1 MTIASQ
7 IDKLRKLINHHNI
20 QYYVHDNPTVSDIEF
35 DNLLRELHGLESKH
49 PEMITPES
57 PTQRVGAS
65 PLTEFNQ
72 ITHRIPLLSLANAMN
87 EDEINRFDSQIKK
100 GLDTDDEIEYIA
112 EPKLDGLAVEL
123 VYENGLFAYGS
134 TRGDGV
140 TGEDITTNLRTIHSI
155 PLRIKDN
162 GDTPEILEIRGEVF
176 MFHEDFKH
184 LNETRLDQGE
194 APFANPRNASA
205 GSLRQLNPAITA
217 SRPLRIYCYA
227 PGVIDGIDF
236 VSQYQFLTRLP
247 EWGFPVCPLIKT
259 GFGVEFLIRFYQEAE
274 NMRSTLPYDIDG
286 AVFKVN
292 NYNQQKNLGARSRSP
307 RWAIAGKFKAQ
318 QVTTTIENIIPSLGR
333 TGAVTPV
340 AKLTP
345 VNVGGVIVSN
355 ATLHNQDEIDRKDIR
370 IGDTVLIQR
379 AGDVIPEV
387 VMVIKEK
394 RPSDTQRYILPDTC
408 PVCGHKVSRPEGEA
422 VARCG
427 NISCPAQVKG
437 RIAHFVSKNCMDIDG
452 FGVKLVDQLVDENL
466 IKKISDI
473 YNLSEPQLAE
483 LDRMGDKSAD
493 NIIESIDKSKKT
505 TFARF
510 IHALG
515 IRNVGINAGKI
526 LEKAFNSNLARLQ
539 NSSFQSLIAIDEI
552 GDIMAH
558 SILDFFNDDENM
570 DTINKCL
577 EAGITFEQKQSS
589 GLKILDGKT
598 FVFTGSLTKFTR
610 NDAKEIVEG
619 LGAKATGSVSKK
631 TDYLV
636 AGPGAGSK
644 LKKAESLGVTIL
656 TEDEFLEMSNSSA

>member
-1 MTIASQ
+1 MTINTQ
-7 IDKLRKLINHHNI
+7 IEKLRELINHHNI
-20 QYYVHDNPTVSDIEF
+20 QYYVHDNPTVSDIEY
-35 DNLLRELHGLESKH
+35 DNLMRELQDLESKH
-49 PEMITPES
+49 PELITPES

-87 EDEINRFDSQIKK
+87 EDEIKRFDSQIKK
-100 GLDTDDEIEYIA
+100 GLDTDAEIEYIA

-123 VYENGLFAYGS
+123 VYEKGIFVYGS

-140 TGEDITTNLRTIHSI
+140 TGEDITTNLRTIPSI

-176 MFHEDFKH
+176 MFHEDFRK
-184 LNETRLDQGE
+184 LNETRLDQDKS
-194 APFANPRNASA
+194 PFANPRNASA

-227 PGVIDGIDF
+227 PGVIDGVDF
-236 VSQYQFLTRLP
+236 VSQHQFLTRLP

-259 GFGVEFLIRFYQEAE
+259 GFGVDFLIRFYQEAE
-274 NMRSTLPYDIDG
+274 SMRRTLPYDIDG

-292 NYNQQKNLGARSRSP
+292 NYGQQKTLGTRSRSP

-318 QVTTTIENIIPSLGR
+318 QVTTIIENIIPSLGR

-340 AKLTP
+340 AKLSP

-394 RPSDTQRYILPDTC
+394 RPAGSHPYVLPDTC
-408 PVCGHKVSRPEGEA
+408 PVCGHKVKRPEGEA

-427 NISCPAQVKG
+427 NISCPAQIKG
-437 RIAHFVSKNCMDIDG
+437 RISHFVSKNCMDIDG

-466 IKKISDI
+466 INKISDI
-473 YNLSEPQLAE
+473 YDLNQQQLAA

-493 NIIESIDKSKKT
+493 NIIESIGKSKKT

-526 LEKAFNSNLARLQ
+526 LEKAFNSNLAQLQ
-539 NSSFQSLIAIDEI
+539 NSSFQSLNAIDEI
-552 GDIMAH
+552 GDIMAQ
-558 SILDFFNDDENM
+558 SILDFFNDDENIN
-570 DTINKCL
+570 TINKCL
-577 EAGITFEQKQSS
+577 EAGITFEQKQSF
-589 GLKILDGKT
+589 GLNILKSKT

-619 LGAKATGSVSKK
+619 LGGKTTGSVSKK

-656 TEDEFLEMSNSSA
+656 TEDEFLELSNSSA

>member
-1 MTIASQ
+1 MTIKKQ
-7 IDKLRKLINHHNI
+7 INRLRELINHHNI
-20 QYYVHDNPTVSDIEF
+20 QYYVHDNPTVSDIEY
-35 DNLLRELHGLESKH
+35 DNLMRELQGLENAH
-49 PEMITPES
+49 PELISPES
-57 PTQRVGAS
+57 PTQRIGAS

-87 EDEINRFDSQIKK
+87 EDEIRHFDLQIKK
-100 GLDTDDEIEYIA
+100 GLDIVEEIEYIA

-123 VYENGLFAYGS
+123 VYEKGLFAYGS

-140 TGEDITTNLRTIHSI
+140 TGEDITSNLRTIPSI
-155 PLRIKDN
+155 PLRMRNN
-162 GDTPEILEIRGEVF
+162 GDVPEIFEIRGEVF
-176 MFHEDFKH
+176 MFHDDFRK
-184 LNETRLDQGE
+184 LNEKRLDEDE

-205 GSLRQLNPAITA
+205 GSLRQLNPSITA
-217 SRPLRIYCYA
+217 DRPLRIYCYA
-227 PGVIDGIDF
+227 PGVIEGVEF
-236 VSQYQFLTRLP
+236 ESQAQFLNKLP
-247 EWGFPVCPLIKT
+247 NWGFPVCPLIKT
-259 GFGVEFLIRFYQEAE
+259 GFGVDFLIQFYRDTES
-274 NMRSTLPYDIDG
+274 MRSTLPYDIDG

-292 NYNQQKNLGARSRSP
+292 NYNQQKTLGARSRSP

-318 QVTTTIENIIPSLGR
+318 QVTTTIENIVPSLGR

-355 ATLHNQDEIDRKDIR
+355 ATLHNQDEIDRKDVR

-394 RPSDTQRYILPDTC
+394 RPKGTRRYVLPDTC
-408 PVCGHKVSRPEGEA
+408 PVCGHNVKRPDGEA

-452 FGVKLVDQLVDENL
+452 FGIKLVDQLVDENL
-466 IKKISDI
+466 ITRISDI
-473 YNLSEPQLAE
+473 YDLSQQQLAE

-493 NIIESIDKSKKT
+493 NIIESIEKSKKT

-526 LEKAFNSNLARLQ
+526 LEKAFNSDLLQ
-539 NSSFQSLIAIDEI
+539 LRHSSFQSLIAIDEI
-552 GDIMAH
+552 GDIMAQ

-577 EAGITFEQKQSS
+577 EAGISFEKKQNP
-589 GLKILDGKT
+589 GLNILDGKI

-610 NDAKEIVEG
+610 NDAKEIVEN
-619 LGAKATGSVSKK
+619 LGGKATGSVSKK

-644 LKKAESLGVTIL
+644 LKKAESLGVTVL
-656 TEDEFLEMSNSSA
+656 TEDEFLEMSNN

>member
-1 MTIASQ
+1 MTINTQ
-7 IDKLRKLINHHNI
+7 IEKLRELINHHNI
-20 QYYVHDNPTVSDIEF
+20 QYYVHDNPTVSDIEY
-35 DNLLRELHGLESKH
+35 DNLMRELQDLESKH
-49 PEMITPES
+49 PELITPES

-123 VYENGLFAYGS
+123 VYEKGIFVYGS

-140 TGEDITTNLRTIHSI
+140 TGEDITTNLRTIPSI

-176 MFHEDFKH
+176 MFHEDFRK
-184 LNETRLDQGE
+184 LNETRLDQDKS
-194 APFANPRNASA
+194 PFANPRNASA

-227 PGVIDGIDF
+227 PGVIDGVDF
-236 VSQYQFLTRLP
+236 VSQHQFLTRLP

-259 GFGVEFLIRFYQEAE
+259 GFGVDFLIRFYQEAE
-274 NMRSTLPYDIDG
+274 SMRRTLPYDIDG

-292 NYNQQKNLGARSRSP
+292 NYGQQKTLGTRSRSP

-318 QVTTTIENIIPSLGR
+318 QVTTIIENIIPSLGR

-340 AKLTP
+340 AKLSP

-394 RPSDTQRYILPDTC
+394 RPAGSHPYVLPDTC
-408 PVCGHKVSRPEGEA
+408 PVCGHKVKRPEGEA

-427 NISCPAQVKG
+427 NISCPAQIKG
-437 RIAHFVSKNCMDIDG
+437 RISHFVSKNCMDIDG

-466 IKKISDI
+466 INKISDI
-473 YNLSEPQLAE
+473 YDLNQQQLAA

-493 NIIESIDKSKKT
+493 NIIESIGKSKKT

-526 LEKAFNSNLARLQ
+526 LEKAFNSNLAQLQ
-539 NSSFQSLIAIDEI
+539 NSSFQSLNAIDEI
-552 GDIMAH
+552 GDIMAQ
-558 SILDFFNDDENM
+558 SILDFFNDDENIN
-570 DTINKCL
+570 TINKCL
-577 EAGITFEQKQSS
+577 EAGITFEQKQSF
-589 GLKILDGKT
+589 GLNILKSKT

-619 LGAKATGSVSKK
+619 LGGKTTGSVSKK

-656 TEDEFLEMSNSSA
+656 TEDEFLELSNSSA